1 MRNFFLLNLI
11 IYSFVCR
18 AQNDSAK
25 KEEPYK
31 IILEQ
36 EPRFPGGEKEMI
48 SFIEKNLIYPK
59 IAIDSGKEGNVKLRF
74 KVDTTGLIYDITIVR
89 NGEKLGFGL
98 EEAAIEV
105 VKKMPRWIPG
115 SQNGVVVPM
124 LYTLTVSFKL
134 PAVKVE
140 KMDTVQSELSPNYSM
155 DAEKE
160 LMPDNV
166 FLISTLKPQFP
177 GGKEAMINFIS
188 QTLTY
193 PKQAI
198 ENKIEGKVILK
209 FIIDSLGKICC
220 IEVIGKPIGYGL
232 EEEAIRIVKAMPQW
246 TPAYIDDEPVAVY
259 YRLPITFK
267 YYEE

>member
-1 MRNFFLLNLI
+1 MRKLFLLNLI
-11 IYSFVCR
+11 LFSLLCR
-18 AQNDSAK
+18 AQNDSIK
-25 KEEPYK
+25 KGEPYR

-36 EPRFPGGEKEMI
+36 EPQFPGGEKEMI
-48 SFIEKNLIYPK
+48 RFMEKNLVYPK
-59 IAIDSGKEGNVKLRF
+59 TAMDSGKEGSVKLRF
-74 KVDTTGLIYDITIVR
+74 KVDTSGRISDIVVVR
-89 NGEKLGFGL
+89 NTEKLGFGL

-105 VKKMPRWIPG
+105 VHKMPDWIPG
-115 SQNGVVVPM
+115 SQNGVVVSM

-134 PAVKVE
+134 PIDKIE
-140 KMDTVQSELSPNYSM
+140 KKDTVQNELSPNYSI

-160 LMPDNV
+160 PMPDNV

-177 GGKEAMINFIS
+177 GGKEAMVGFIS
-188 QTLTY
+188 RTLIY

-198 ENKIEGKVILK
+198 ENKIEGKIILK

-220 IEVIGKPIGYGL
+220 IEMIGKPIGYGL
-232 EEEAIRIVKAMPQW
+232 EEEAIRIVRAMPQW
-246 TPAYIDDEPVAVY
+246 TPANIDGMPVAVY